1 MDKTVLQIPISKNLR
16 LQAEKA
22 AIEQGF
28 SSLQES
34 VRLFLKKLADGI
46 VSFSYQ
52 EKPIKL
58 SAKAE
63 KRYAKMVEDL
73 KKGKNIYYAKDVND
87 LMAQLNGNILPRQVS
102 KKLS

>member
-1 MDKTVLQIPISKNLR
+1 MQIPISKDLR

-22 AIEQGF
+22 AVDQGF

-34 VRLFLKKLADGI
+34 VRVFLKKLASGI
-46 VSFSYQ
+46 ISFSYQ

-58 SAKAE
+58 SARAE
-63 KRYAKMVEDL
+63 KRYAKIIKDL
-73 KKGKNIYYAKDVND
+73 KKGKNIYYAKDIND
-87 LMAQLNGNILPRQVS
+87 LMAQINGNILPRQVS